1 MPLDLQLQIY
11 MLAGVFGLISVLLI
25 FIMAAICG
33 KLEKLKREARQQQRE
48 WTK

>member
-1 MPLDLQLQIY
+1 MQLDLQIQIY
-11 MLAGVFGLISVLLI
+11 MLAGVFGGVSILLI

-33 KLEKLKREARQQQRE
+33 KVEKLKRKLRERERE